1 MEMASDSAMKSRL
14 QMEMASDGEKKS
26 RLQMEMASNCA
37 MKSHLQMKTA
47 SNCARV
53 PIFKWKFYPNSEWA
67 LILQNENGASFEWSP
82 FFKLRIEYICVQSAI
97 QNL

>member
-1 MEMASDSAMKSRL
+1 MKLASDSAMKSRL
-14 QMEMASDGEKKS
+14 QMEMASDSAMRS
-26 RLQMEMASNCA
+26 RLQMEMV
-37 MKSHLQMKTA
+37 

-53 PIFKWKFYPNSEWA
+53 PIFKWKFYPNSEWT